1 MDRFYRQFCSYS
13 PYEDPVAR
21 YARAAGIALI
31 LFGIFAP
38 HRFGFFWVGVVLS
51 AVSGML

>member
-1 MDRFYRQFCSYS
+1 MNRFYNQFWYGS
-13 PYEDPVAR
+13 PNEDPVPR

-31 LFGIFAP
+31 LFGMFAP
-38 HRFGFFWVGVVLS
+38 GRFGFFWVGVALC

>member
-1 MDRFYRQFCSYS
+1 MDRFYQHYGCSRYD
-13 PYEDPVAR
+13 DPVAR

-38 HRFGFFWVGVVLS
+38 HRMGFFWVGVALC

>member
-1 MDRFYRQFCSYS
+1 MNRFFSCS
-13 PYEDPVAR
+13 PYDDPVER

-38 HRFGFFWVGVVLS
+38 GRFGFFWVGVALC
-51 AVSGML
+51 AVAGML

>member
-1 MDRFYRQFCSYS
+1 MDRFYRQYCCS
-13 PYEDPVAR
+13 PYDDPVAR

-38 HRFGFFWVGVVLS
+38 HRMGFFWVGVALC

>member
-1 MDRFYRQFCSYS
+1 MNSFHWS
-13 PYEDPVAR
+13 PYGDPVPR

-31 LFGIFAP
+31 FFGIFAP
-38 HRFGFFWVGVVLS
+38 DRFGFFWVGVVLM

>member
-1 MDRFYRQFCSYS
+1 MNRFYCWSHYD
-13 PYEDPVAR
+13 DPVGR

-31 LFGIFAP
+31 LFGIFA
-38 HRFGFFWVGVVLS
+38 HDRMGFFWVGVALC

>member
-1 MDRFYRQFCSYS
+1 MNHFYSWSHYD
-13 PYEDPVAR
+13 DPATR

-31 LFGIFAP
+31 LFGIFA
-38 HRFGFFWVGVVLS
+38 HGRMGFFWVGVALC